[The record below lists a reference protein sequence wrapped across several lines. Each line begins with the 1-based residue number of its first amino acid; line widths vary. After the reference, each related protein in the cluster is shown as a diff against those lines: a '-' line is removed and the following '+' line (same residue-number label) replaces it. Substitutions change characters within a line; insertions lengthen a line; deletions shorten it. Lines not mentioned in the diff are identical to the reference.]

1 MFKRKQQTSE
11 SGAREYL
18 TFSIENI
25 LYPTMSS
32 YALQLAERRERRILI
47 IEKVII
53 LHYII
58 LIEEMFMCGL

>member
-18 TFSIENI
+18 TFSIESPPPNLLNYI
-25 LYPTMSS
+25 FYNVFP
-32 YALQLAERRERRILI
+32 QIQQLI